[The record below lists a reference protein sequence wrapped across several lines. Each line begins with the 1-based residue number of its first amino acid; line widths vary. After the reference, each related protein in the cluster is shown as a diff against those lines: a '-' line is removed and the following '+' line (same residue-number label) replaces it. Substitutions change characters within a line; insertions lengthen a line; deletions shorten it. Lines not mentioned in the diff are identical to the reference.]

1 MSSLHARRPPKLEQ
15 GDLRRNKQRNTGHAP
30 IKGGG
35 SLRRPPNAVGIDISK
50 GGGGNGGNGS
60 NKRFCSLR
68 RMIMSVLVVIF
79 LTFLFIQ
86 IRHVIFGASIV
97 KSGGSGLRVNQG
109 GEPIATNPDAK
120 LG

>member
-1 MSSLHARRPPKLEQ
+1 M
-15 GDLRRNKQRNTGHAP
+15 
-30 IKGGG
+30 
-35 SLRRPPNAVGIDISK
+35 RRPPNAVGIDVSK

-79 LTFLFIQ
+79 LTFLFMQ
-86 IRHVIFGASIV
+86 MRNVLFGASIV
-97 KSGGSGLRVNQG
+97 KSGGSGLRVNQSG
-109 GEPIATNPDAK
+109 DSIAANPDAK